1 MARPLVHDLS
11 LVGLAAVLLASLA
24 ACSGTP
30 LGDRLSGSFGAPA
43 TPAAAPGSS
52 TDTRSDAGTGN
63 ATGAV
68 GTSPAAGK
76 AALPPPSPTPTSPAG
91 KAGASGSAKPGEAA
105 STKTA
110 KPVASLQGAGSAPRS
125 PASSAAYRITIKLPG
140 ADPSAPAEVV
150 TEALRAAGVSFEVET
165 IERMP
170 SEGGRATAP
179 VGSNAAAPASSP
191 APAPR

>member
-1 MARPLVHDLS
+1 MARPLVHDLG
-11 LVGLAAVLLASLA
+11 LVGLAALLLASLA
-24 ACSGTP
+24 SCSGTP
-30 LGDRLSGSFGAPA
+30 LGDRLSGSFGAPV
-43 TPAAAPGSS
+43 TPAAAPGSAN
-52 TDTRSDAGTGN
+52 DTRSDAG
-63 ATGAV
+63 
-68 GTSPAAGK
+68 AGK
-76 AALPPPSPTPTSPAG
+76 TAAPPPSPSPTSPAG
-91 KAGASGSAKPGEAA
+91 TAGASGSAKPGAA
-105 STKTA
+105 AATKPTKPA

-140 ADPSAPAEVV
+140 ADPSAPAELV

-179 VGSNAAAPASSP
+179 AGANAAAPASSP

>member
-1 MARPLVHDLS
+1 MARPLIHGLS

-52 TDTRSDAGTGN
+52 TDTRSDAGAGN
-63 ATGAV
+63 ATGAA

-76 AALPPPSPTPTSPAG
+76 AALPPPSPSPTSPAG

-105 STKTA
+105 ATKTA

-179 VGSNAAAPASSP
+179 AGSNAAAPASSP